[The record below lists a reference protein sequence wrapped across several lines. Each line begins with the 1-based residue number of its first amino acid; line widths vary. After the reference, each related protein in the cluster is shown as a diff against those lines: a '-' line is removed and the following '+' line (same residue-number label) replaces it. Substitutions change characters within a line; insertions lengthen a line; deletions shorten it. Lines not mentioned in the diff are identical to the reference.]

1 MPNLAWTYNSLV
13 AALQAWPSN
22 SDTGYVADLDRI
34 IGLGELRLV
43 RDLNLEIFDREDTS
57 ITMTV
62 GVRQVNKPA
71 NSVQIRSVGIIVN
84 GEYFPLSQRSRDYC
98 RLFAPS
104 NATQGVPE
112 YYAELSS
119 TQIYVVLTPDSAY
132 PVHYR
137 YVARPLDSLNSGQP
151 TATSWL
157 SSNVPDAL
165 FAACLMEA
173 EHYLKADDRYEDMKK
188 KYYEELLPV
197 ARAELRQS
205 IRRGDYN
212 PFQRSASG
220 A

>member
-1 MPNLAWTYNSLV
+1 
-13 AALQAWPSN
+13 
-22 SDTGYVADLDRI
+22 VADLDRI
-34 IGLGELRLV
+34 IGLGEVRLV

-57 ITMTV
+57 VSTTIGTREV
-62 GVRQVNKPA
+62 GKPA
-71 NSVQIRSVGIIVN
+71 SNVQIRSVGIIVA
-84 GEYFPLSQRSRDYC
+84 GAYVPLEQRSRDFC
-98 RLFAPS
+98 RLYAPVV
-104 NATQGVPE
+104 ATQGVPQ

-119 TQIYVVLTPDSAY
+119 TQIYMVPTPDAVY

-137 YVARPLDSLNSGQP
+137 HVARPADSLNSAAP

-157 SSNVPDAL
+157 STNVPDAL
-165 FAACLMEA
+165 FAACLMES